1 MKNDNID
8 MLFREKLDQITG
20 LPEDVEWN
28 EEKGWMQY
36 QKQFHSKA
44 TQFKKI
50 TISLLSVAAMFAI
63 VIFALNLLV
72 FSKNRTLMVENHTNE
87 VRQLT
92 MSDGN
97 TAWLNKNSS
106 IEYPSKLNTKT
117 FEMEI
122 SGEVFVEINN
132 LKSERYILKVN
143 NTIVIAENK
152 SSYNIK
158 AYPTKENIDIAVT
171 TGAIKVFEGGNTNGL
186 ALLLTQGKYCSV
198 HKSQKLIYAST
209 NINENYMAWKTGR
222 LVFENQPIAT
232 VTDVLS
238 EYYNTPIE
246 LLDKSI
252 AYCMFSGSFEK
263 STIDK
268 ILTKIETDL
277 DLEII
282 QTNTKITIS
291 GRGCL

>member
-8 MLFREKLDQITG
+8 KLFREKLDQITG
-20 LPEDVEWN
+20 LPEDIEWN

-63 VIFALNLLV
+63 VIFTMNLLL
-72 FSKNRTLMVENHTNE
+72 FSKSRMVIVENHTNE
-87 VRQLT
+87 VRQLI

-97 TAWLNKNSS
+97 SVWLNKNSS

-117 FEMEI
+117 CEMEI

-132 LKSERYILKVN
+132 LRSERYIIKVN
-143 NTIVIAENK
+143 NTIVIAENE
-152 SSYNIK
+152 SSFNIK
-158 AYPTKENIDIAVT
+158 AYPTKENTDIAVS
-171 TGAIKVFEGGNTNGL
+171 TGAIKVFEGENTNGL
-186 ALLLTQGKYCSV
+186 ALLVRQGNYCSV
-198 HKSQKLIYAST
+198 HKSQKLIYASANT
-209 NINENYMAWKTGR
+209 NENYLAWKTGR
-222 LVFENQPIAT
+222 LVFDDQPIAT

-252 AYCMFSGSFEK
+252 AYCMFSGSFDK

-277 DLEII
+277 DLKVI

>member
-1 MKNDNID
+1 MKNDNVD
-8 MLFREKLDQITG
+8 KLFREKLDQITG

-36 QKQFHSKA
+36 QKQFHSRA

-63 VIFALNLLV
+63 VIFALNLLL
-72 FSKNRTLMVENHTNE
+72 FSKNKTVIVENHTNE
-87 VRQLT
+87 VKQLIL
-92 MSDGN
+92 SDGN
-97 TAWLNKNSS
+97 TVWLNKNSS
-106 IEYPSKLNTKT
+106 IEYPSKLNTRT

-122 SGEVFVEINN
+122 SGEVFIEINN
-132 LKSERYILKVN
+132 LKSERYIVKVN
-143 NTIVIAENK
+143 NAIVISENE
-152 SSYNIK
+152 SSFNIK
-158 AYPTKENIDIAVT
+158 AYPTNENIDIAVT
-171 TGAIKVFEGGNTNGL
+171 TGLIKVFEGANTSGL
-186 ALLLTQGKYCSV
+186 ALLVKQGNYCSV

-209 NINENYMAWKTGR
+209 NTNANYQAWKTGR
-222 LVFENQPIAT
+222 LVFEDQPIAT

-277 DLEII
+277 NLKVI